1 MFYYLIYNS
10 SYIKKKE
17 NKDKSLYTLI
27 YGSIVYIIL
36 HALLSFTFKSDVIK
50 YFWIIFLIDCAS
62 IYLSS
67 DFDGF
72 SSINIIN
79 YGKENKLQEINLGE
93 ERNTL
98 IEDYMD
104 KYTENKQPDKK
115 VKPEKKVKPKKK
127 MDTSKS
133 VSFQESTPISI
144 LKKESVDEYDMEE
157 ADNINLTLESLG
169 KLEQEQ
175 EDNKKIGS
183 SSISDLQNKFLKKK
197 MEDEY
202 SDPGSDIDLEQF
214 EKSITEN

>member
-79 YGKENKLQEINLGE
+79 YGKENKLQEMNLGDK
-93 ERNTL
+93 RNTL
-98 IEDYMD
+98 IEDYID
-104 KYTENKQPDKK
+104 KHTENKQPDKK
-115 VKPEKKVKPKKK
+115 PEKKKVKANNKKEN
-127 MDTSKS
+127 SKS

>member
-17 NKDKSLYTLI
+17 HKDKSLYTLI

-79 YGKENKLQEINLGE
+79 YEKENKLQEINLGG
-93 ERNTL
+93 ERNSI

-104 KYTENKQPDKK
+104 KHTENKK
-115 VKPEKKVKPKKK
+115 
-127 MDTSKS
+127 
-133 VSFQESTPISI
+133 
-144 LKKESVDEYDMEE
+144 
-157 ADNINLTLESLG
+157 
-169 KLEQEQ
+169 
-175 EDNKKIGS
+175 
-183 SSISDLQNKFLKKK
+183 
-197 MEDEY
+197 
-202 SDPGSDIDLEQF
+202 
-214 EKSITEN
+214 

>member
-36 HALLSFTFKSDVIK
+36 HALLSFTFKSDIIK

-79 YGKENKLQEINLGE
+79 YGKENKLQEIRIFNE
-93 ERNTL
+93 
-98 IEDYMD
+98 I
-104 KYTENKQPDKK
+104 
-115 VKPEKKVKPKKK
+115 
-127 MDTSKS
+127 SK
-133 VSFQESTPISI
+133 I
-144 LKKESVDEYDMEE
+144 
-157 ADNINLTLESLG
+157 
-169 KLEQEQ
+169 
-175 EDNKKIGS
+175 
-183 SSISDLQNKFLKKK
+183 
-197 MEDEY
+197 
-202 SDPGSDIDLEQF
+202 
-214 EKSITEN
+214 

>member
-183 SSISDLQNKFLKKK
+183 SSISDLQNRFLKKK

>member
-157 ADNINLTLESLG
+157 AENINLTLESLG

>member
-79 YGKENKLQEINLGE
+79 YEKENKLQEINLGG
-93 ERNTL
+93 ERNSI
-98 IEDYMD
+98 IEDYID
-104 KYTENKQPDKK
+104 KHTENK
-115 VKPEKKVKPKKK
+115 KPEKKPEKKK
-127 MDTSKS
+127 AKANNKKENSKS
-133 VSFQESTPISI
+133 VSFKESTPISI
-144 LKKESVDEYDMEE
+144 LKKESVDEYDREE
-157 ADNINLTLESLG
+157 AENINLTLESLG
-169 KLEQEQ
+169 KLEQE

-183 SSISDLQNKFLKKK
+183 NSISDLQNRFLKKK

>member
-79 YGKENKLQEINLGE
+79 YGKENKLQEINLGDK
-93 ERNTL
+93 RNTL
-98 IEDYMD
+98 IEDYID
-104 KYTENKQPDKK
+104 KHTENKKPEK
-115 VKPEKKVKPKKK
+115 KPEKKVKPKKK

-169 KLEQEQ
+169 KLEQE

>member
-50 YFWIIFLIDCAS
+50 YFWIIFLIDCVS

-79 YGKENKLQEINLGE
+79 YGKENKLQEINLGG
-93 ERNTL
+93 ERNSI
-98 IEDYMD
+98 IEDYID
-104 KYTENKQPDKK
+104 KHTENK
-115 VKPEKKVKPKKK
+115 KPEKKVKPKKK

-144 LKKESVDEYDMEE
+144 LKKELVDEYDMEE

>member
-79 YGKENKLQEINLGE
+79 YEKENKLQEINLGG
-93 ERNTL
+93 ERNSI

-104 KYTENKQPDKK
+104 KHTDNK
-115 VKPEKKVKPKKK
+115 KPEKKPDKKK
-127 MDTSKS
+127 AKANNKKENSKS
-133 VSFQESTPISI
+133 VSFKESTPISI
-144 LKKESVDEYDMEE
+144 LKKESVNEYGREE
-157 ADNINLTLESLG
+157 AENINLTLESLG
-169 KLEQEQ
+169 KLEQE

-183 SSISDLQNKFLKKK
+183 NSISDLQNRFLKKK

-214 EKSITEN
+214 EKSITDN

>member
-79 YGKENKLQEINLGE
+79 YGKENKLQEINLGDK
-93 ERNTL
+93 RNTL
-98 IEDYMD
+98 IEDYID
-104 KYTENKQPDKK
+104 KHTENKQPDK
-115 VKPEKKVKPKKK
+115 KPEKKVKPKKK

-157 ADNINLTLESLG
+157 AENINLTLESLG

>member
-36 HALLSFTFKSDVIK
+36 HALLSFTFKSDIIK

-79 YGKENKLQEINLGE
+79 YGKENKLQEINLGDK
-93 ERNTL
+93 RNTL
-98 IEDYMD
+98 IEDYID
-104 KYTENKQPDKK
+104 KHTENKKPEK
-115 VKPEKKVKPKKK
+115 KPEKKVKPKKK

>member
-127 MDTSKS
+127 IDTSKS

-157 ADNINLTLESLG
+157 AENINLTLESLG

>member
-79 YGKENKLQEINLGE
+79 YGKENKLQEINLGDK
-93 ERNTL
+93 RNTL
-98 IEDYMD
+98 IEDYID
-104 KYTENKQPDKK
+104 KHTENKKPEK
-115 VKPEKKVKPKKK
+115 KPEKKVKPKKK